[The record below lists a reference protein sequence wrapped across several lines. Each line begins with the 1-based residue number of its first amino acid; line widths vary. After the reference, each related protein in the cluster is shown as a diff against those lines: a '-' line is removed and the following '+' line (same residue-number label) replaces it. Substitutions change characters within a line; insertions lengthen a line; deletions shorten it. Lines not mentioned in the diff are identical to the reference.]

1 MSNSLWSHR
10 LQYARLFCSLLSP
23 EFAQIHV
30 HWVSD
35 AIQPSNLLLHPSPFA
50 FNLSEHRGV
59 FQWAGSLHQVAFGFS
74 FSNSLF
80 NEYSGFI
87 SFMTDWFDLLAVQ
100 GTLKSLLL
108 HHNLKA
114 SILCCSAFFMVS
126 HLYMTT
132 GKSTIALT
140 IWTFVCKVISL
151 LFNALSR
158 FVIAFLPGS
167 KRLLI
172 TWLQSLSTVILEPKK
187 IKVAQMVRKLPAMQK
202 TQVWSLGQKSHL
214 EKAMATHSS
223 ILA

>member
-1 MSNSLWSHR
+1 M
-10 LQYARLFCSLLSP
+10 
-23 EFAQIHV
+23 
-30 HWVSD
+30 
-35 AIQPSNLLLHPSPFA
+35 
-50 FNLSEHRGV
+50 
-59 FQWAGSLHQVAFGFS
+59 HQVAFGFS

-202 TQVWSLGQKSHL
+202 TQVRSLGQKSHL

>member
-1 MSNSLWSHR
+1 
-10 LQYARLFCSLLSP
+10 
-23 EFAQIHV
+23 
-30 HWVSD
+30 
-35 AIQPSNLLLHPSPFA
+35 
-50 FNLSEHRGV
+50 
-59 FQWAGSLHQVAFGFS
+59 
-74 FSNSLF
+74 
-80 NEYSGFI
+80 
-87 SFMTDWFDLLAVQ
+87 MTDWFDLLAVQ

-187 IKVAQMVRKLPAMQK
+187 IKVAQLVMNPPAMWE
-202 TQVWSLGQKSHL
+202 TLVRSLGWEDPLK
-214 EKAMATHSS
+214 EGMETHSS
-223 ILA
+223 ILAWRMPWTEEPGGLQSTGSQSQPRFGD